1 MENTPEQAAPT
12 PQQPTTQQ
20 AIPNSTSV
28 LVLGIISI
36 VGCWCW
42 GIPGVV
48 CGIIALTQANKGK
61 AAYNLNPG
69 LYSLASLKNMN
80 AGRVCAIIGLCL
92 SGIVFLTVLVEWI
105 FLGAAI
111 TSMPWHHFMR

>member
-12 PQQPTTQQ
+12 PPQPTIQQ
-20 AIPNSTSV
+20 SVPYSTSV
-28 LVLGIISI
+28 LVMGILSI

-42 GIPGVV
+42 GLPGVV
-48 CGIIALTQANKGK
+48 LGIIALVQAGKGK
-61 AAYNLNPG
+61 VAYTQNPNI
-69 LYSLASLKNMN
+69 YSQGSLKNLN

-105 FLGAAI
+105 FLGVAL
-111 TSMPWHHFMR
+111 TSLPWHSLMR